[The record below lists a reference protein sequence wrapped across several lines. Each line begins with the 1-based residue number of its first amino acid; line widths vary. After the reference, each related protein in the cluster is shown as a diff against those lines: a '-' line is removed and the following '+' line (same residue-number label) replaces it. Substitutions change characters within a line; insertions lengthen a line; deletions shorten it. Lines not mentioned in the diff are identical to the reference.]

1 MVSRA
6 RDLIS
11 SLAKKATA
19 YPQVIYFCYFFY
31 LEERFKLNLQPL
43 CYWVI
48 HQKDESIIFTR
59 VVYHITN
66 SCSYLSNSFHPLL
79 KKVREHIPKT
89 SYKNFLQPHTPTDK
103 RVLRMRICSIWTCQ
117 LSRWSTF
124 STFQLKKKK
133 KKTLPFPNRISQDN
147 AEVANCWQI
156 FDVWNRDLS

>member
-103 RVLRMRICSIWTCQ
+103 SSQDEDMQHLNLSTKEMKHLFYISI
-117 LSRWSTF
+117 
-124 STFQLKKKK
+124 KKKK